1 VIPDLRAH
9 GESSGSFDFSA
20 AVEDLFALLD
30 ELSSGRVVLV
40 GQSLGGNLAQ
50 EMVRRARD
58 RMAAIVVA
66 DATGNT
72 GARHTLA
79 TALTIAALNA
89 HARLPGDHFARY
101 AAQMIALDPQ
111 VQRYALEANG
121 QRPNQETV
129 RILTSL
135 LTGALRPEQDYRLLV
150 PTLLIHGVFD
160 QLGDIA
166 MSTRAWAQREPLAEY
181 AVIPAA
187 AHASNLDNPTAF
199 TAALLAF
206 PDRVISGQEEP
217 PVPVAQGDDLQS
229 H

>member
-135 LTGALRPEQDYRLLV
+135 LTGALRPEQDYRL
-150 PTLLIHGVFD
+150 
-160 QLGDIA
+160 
-166 MSTRAWAQREPLAEY
+166 
-181 AVIPAA
+181 
-187 AHASNLDNPTAF
+187 
-199 TAALLAF
+199 
-206 PDRVISGQEEP
+206 
-217 PVPVAQGDDLQS
+217 PVP
-229 H
+229 HC